1 MDVTF
6 TRTGERRYAV
16 GIEFPDAP
24 ALIMHPAPGFDPKIP
39 HDLVHLAV
47 ELEYGIAHGVFGQ
60 VADGGHAG
68 TFRRADGAVDR
79 NLRRR
84 GDRLVRQYGDQL
96 ARSEALAQA
105 ATVAWHRG
113 ARPAADPGVERACAR
128 LDALSES
135 WQRLGV
141 GETMSVSW
149 PPRRSR

>member
-24 ALIMHPAPGFDPKIP
+24 ALVMHPAPGFDPMIP

-84 GDRLVRQYGDQL
+84 GDRLVRQHGDQL

-105 ATVAWHRG
+105 ATIAWHRVG
-113 ARPAADPGVERACAR
+113 GRPPTRASSAPARGSTPSASPGSDSASAR
-128 LDALSES
+128 
-135 WQRLGV
+135 R
-141 GETMSVSW
+141 
-149 PPRRSR
+149 

>member
-1 MDVTF
+1 MTF

-39 HDLVHLAV
+39 HDMVHLAV

-60 VADGGHAG
+60 VADGGHAR

-79 NLRRR
+79 TLRRR

-96 ARSEALAQA
+96 ARSESLAQA
-105 ATVAWHRG
+105 ATVARHRG
-113 ARPAADPGVERACAR
+113 ARPACAR